1 MFEPHPA
8 TFGEGAFSYANRPGN
23 FLFHKTI
30 CYPASFFKT
39 LCHVFGLFYH
49 MKQSEDFHF
58 LCFKLWFYVFLYFI
72 SAVSHIKSFR
82 IYKLWRVN
90 GNWIFDYKAE
100 SSNDI
105 NKMSFLKIFLCA
117 VHNSEILQHYLII
130 WRPS

>member
-1 MFEPHPA
+1 MFEPHPPLLEKGHFLMQTDRA
-8 TFGEGAFSYANRPGN
+8 ISSSIKLSVILHHFSKHCVMFLACFIIWNNQRIFLFCVLNYGFMFSYI
-23 FLFHKTI
+23 L
-30 CYPASFFKT
+30 S
-39 LCHVFGLFYH
+39 
-49 MKQSEDFHF
+49 
-58 LCFKLWFYVFLYFI
+58 
-72 SAVSHIKSFR
+72 VSYIKSFR

-105 NKMSFLKIFLCA
+105 NKMSFLKIFLYA